1 MYAYIDRK
9 KKFPVTMLLRAIGY
23 DTDRDILNLFD
34 IADEVK
40 VTKANVKKLVG
51 RKLAARLLKTWV
63 EDFVDE
69 DTGEVVSIER
79 NEVIF
84 ERDMVISDDMTDR
97 IIDAQIDMV
106 TLQKEES
113 VLDYSIIYNTLQK
126 DTSNSEKEALNT
138 IYRRNR

>member
-1 MYAYIDRK
+1 
-9 KKFPVTMLLRAIGY
+9 MLLRAIGY

-106 TLQKEES
+106 TLQKKK
-113 VLDYSIIYNTLQK
+113 VY
-126 DTSNSEKEALNT
+126 
-138 IYRRNR
+138 